1 LIADKNFCENDDEIY
16 NHSLRPPPLKPRE
29 TQMSD
34 VLQTARKYHARLKSE
49 LTKVES
55 FLQMAETFSQGDDSE
70 DRVQFFGNGS
80 DNTTVLKQPAPERQ
94 RPAASGAAAG

>member
-1 LIADKNFCENDDEIY
+1 
-16 NHSLRPPPLKPRE
+16 
-29 TQMSD
+29 MSD

-55 FLQMAETFSQGDDSE
+55 FLQMAETFSQGDDST
-70 DRVQFFGNGS
+70 DRVQFFSNGA
-80 DNTTVLKQPAPERQ
+80 DNTTTLKQPMLP